1 MKESTLAILITS
13 ATAVLTALISAGT
26 QILIEFLKKSTATQ
40 RSFRQIIRKI
50 NLWVTFLG
58 TVTAVLIMAAIL
70 WVALPKTT
78 EYSST
83 VSSVCPEFPSTDV
96 LIEKGDNVELVVQ
109 GEDPFWDCGRGPIG
123 PDGYFNEKY
132 PNHFSPSANACELI
146 GYIGE
151 PNVYFRV
158 GYYKK
163 FIATDTGILH
173 LGIND
178 SKEQCSGNPSG
189 TLPVKIFI
197 TKK

>member
-1 MKESTLAILITS
+1 MKEGAVVVLITS
-13 ATAVLTALISAGT
+13 VTAILTALISAGT
-26 QILIEFLKKSTATQ
+26 QIFIEFIKTPAAKQ

-50 NLWVTFLG
+50 NVWIIVVA
-58 TVTAVLIMAAIL
+58 TVTSVVIMAAIL
-70 WVALPKTT
+70 WATLPKTI

-83 VSSVCPEFPSTDV
+83 VSSACPDFPSTDI

-123 PDGYFNEKY
+123 PGGYFNEKY
-132 PNHFSPSANACELI
+132 PNHFLPSANACELI

-158 GYYKK
+158 GYYKQ
-163 FIATDTGILH
+163 FIATDSGVLH

-189 TLPVKIFI
+189 TLPIKVFI
-197 TKK
+197 TK